1 MKVSHILI
9 ASAALVGGPA
19 IAQDAGVTTAGADCA
34 SLQAQ
39 WDQTA
44 STASA
49 EQLSSAQASADE
61 GKRLARVP
69 IDEAIKMVAAGK
81 LQLPVR
87 KDPVKVPETSVGRAR
102 LSNSGRGGQPPVEP
116 PPTTPSPHKD
126 GEHKDGKHPEKK

>member
-19 IAQDAGVTTAGADCA
+19 IAQDAMAPQAGADCA

-61 GKRLARVP
+61 GKRLCA
-69 IDEAIKMVAAGK
+69 EGKTAEGVAK
-81 LQLPVR
+81 LQ
-87 KDPVKVPETSVGRAR
+87 EA
-102 LSNSGRGGQPPVEP
+102 LSGVSQPSSQMPAEPAPAEQPPIEQ
-116 PPTTPSPHKD
+116 PPTDTEQPPQS
-126 GEHKDGKHPEKK
+126 

>member
-61 GKRLARVP
+61 GKRLCA
-69 IDEAIKMVAAGK
+69 EGKSAEGVAK
-81 LQLPVR
+81 LQ
-87 KDPVKVPETSVGRAR
+87 EA
-102 LSNSGRGGQPPVEP
+102 LSGVSQPSQMPAEPAPAEQPPTEQ
-116 PPTTPSPHKD
+116 PPTDTEQPPQS
-126 GEHKDGKHPEKK
+126 